1 MNYVEQIQLEAKRV
15 FANKQKA
22 DAWLNQPK
30 ADFDDCTPL
39 EIARD
44 ESGYLRVKDVLDRI
58 DHGYS
63 F

>member
-1 MNYVEQIQLEAKRV
+1 MTYVERIQLEAVRI

-22 DAWLNQPK
+22 DVWLNQPK
-30 ADFDDCTPL
+30 ANFDDCTPL

-44 ESGYLRVKDVLDRI
+44 ESGYLRVKDVLDKI